1 MQITQ
6 KTLDTLTS
14 QAKASE
20 RLRQSMDLRT
30 SSEDQSQR
38 ILNAVEPGTIVPIHR
53 HRSTS
58 ETVVLVR
65 GRLIERFYDDA
76 GKITAEVLME
86 VGGNCPVL
94 QVPAGQW
101 HSIEV
106 LDSGTVIFEAKDG
119 PYAPLGGNE
128 ERLTVGD

>member
-6 KTLDTLTS
+6 ETLDTLTA

-38 ILNAVEPGTIVPIHR
+38 ILNAVEPCTVVPIHR

-76 GKITAEVLME
+76 GKITEETLME

-119 PYAPLGGNE
+119 PYTPLAAE
-128 ERLTVGD
+128 DVLQCV

>member
-6 KTLDTLTS
+6 ETLDTLTS

-30 SSEDQSQR
+30 SPADTSQR

-65 GRLIERFYDDA
+65 GRLIERFYNDA
-76 GKITAEVLME
+76 GEITEEILME
-86 VGGNCPVL
+86 VGGTTPVL

-106 LDSGTVIFEAKDG
+106 LDSGTVILEAKDG
-119 PYAPLGGNE
+119 PYTPLAAE
-128 ERLTVGD
+128 DVLQCV

>member
-6 KTLDTLTS
+6 ETLDTLTS
-14 QAKASE
+14 QAKESE
-20 RLRQSMDLRT
+20 RLRHSMDLRT
-30 SSEDQSQR
+30 SPADTSQR

-58 ETVVLVR
+58 ETVVIVR
-65 GRLIERFYDDA
+65 GRLIERFYDDD
-76 GKITAEVLME
+76 GKITDEVLME
-86 VGGNCPVL
+86 VGGYCPVL

-106 LDSGTVIFEAKDG
+106 LDSGTVILEAKDG
-119 PYAPLGGNE
+119 PYTPLADE
-128 ERLTVGD
+128 DVLRIP

>member
-14 QAKASE
+14 QAKESE

-30 SSEDQSQR
+30 SPADTSQR
-38 ILNAVEPGTIVPIHR
+38 ILNAVEPGTVVPIHR
-53 HRSTS
+53 HRNTS
-58 ETVVLVR
+58 ETVVIVR

-76 GKITAEVLME
+76 GKITDEVLME

-106 LDSGTVIFEAKDG
+106 LDSGTVILEAKDG
-119 PYAPLGGNE
+119 PYTPLADE
-128 ERLTVGD
+128 DVLQCV

>member
-6 KTLDTLTS
+6 ETLDTLTA
-14 QAKASE
+14 QAQASE

-30 SSEDQSQR
+30 SPADTSQR

-58 ETVVLVR
+58 ETVVIVR

-86 VGGNCPVL
+86 VGGNCPVF

-106 LDSGTVIFEAKDG
+106 LDSGTVILEAKDG
-119 PYAPLGGNE
+119 PYTPLSDDDVLQCG
-128 ERLTVGD
+128 

>member
-6 KTLDTLTS
+6 ETLDSLTA

-38 ILNAVEPGTIVPIHR
+38 ILNAVEPGTVVPIHR

-76 GKITAEVLME
+76 GKITTEVLME

-106 LDSGTVIFEAKDG
+106 LDSGTVILEAKDG
-119 PYAPLGGNE
+119 PYTPLAAE
-128 ERLTVGD
+128 DVLQCV

>member
-6 KTLDTLTS
+6 ETLDTLTS

-30 SSEDQSQR
+30 SPADTSQR
-38 ILNAVEPGTIVPIHR
+38 ILNAVEPGTVVPIHR
-53 HRSTS
+53 HRNTS
-58 ETVVLVR
+58 ETVVIVR
-65 GRLIERFYDDA
+65 GRLIERFYDAD
-76 GKITAEVLME
+76 GVMTDEVLME
-86 VGGNCPVL
+86 VGGYCPVL

-106 LDSGTVIFEAKDG
+106 LDSGTVILEAKDG
-119 PYAPLGGNE
+119 PYTPLADE
-128 ERLTVGD
+128 DVLQSD

>member
-6 KTLDTLTS
+6 ETLDTLTA

-76 GKITAEVLME
+76 GEITEEILME

-94 QVPAGQW
+94 QVPAAQW

-106 LDSGTVIFEAKDG
+106 LDSGTVILEAKDG
-119 PYAPLGGNE
+119 PYTPLAAE
-128 ERLTVGD
+128 DVLQCV

>member
-14 QAKASE
+14 QAKESE
-20 RLRQSMDLRT
+20 RLRHSMDLRT
-30 SSEDQSQR
+30 SPADTSQR
-38 ILNAVEPGTIVPIHR
+38 ILNAVEPGTVVPIHR

-58 ETVVLVR
+58 ETVVIVR

-76 GKITAEVLME
+76 GKITDEVLME
-86 VGGNCPVL
+86 VGGNCPVV

-106 LDSGTVIFEAKDG
+106 LDSGTVILEAKDG
-119 PYAPLGGNE
+119 PYTPLADE
-128 ERLTVGD
+128 DVLRIP

>member
-6 KTLDTLTS
+6 ETLDTLTA

-30 SSEDQSQR
+30 SSKDQSQR

-58 ETVVLVR
+58 ETVVIVR

-119 PYAPLGGNE
+119 PYTPLAPEDVLQC
-128 ERLTVGD
+128 V

>member
-6 KTLDTLTS
+6 ETLDTLTS

-20 RLRQSMDLRT
+20 RLRHSMDLRT
-30 SSEDQSQR
+30 TSEDQSQR

-58 ETVVLVR
+58 ETVVIVR

-76 GKITAEVLME
+76 GKITEEALME

-94 QVPAGQW
+94 QVSAGQW

-106 LDSGTVIFEAKDG
+106 LDSGTVILEAKDG
-119 PYAPLGGNE
+119 PYTPLTPE
-128 ERLTVGD
+128 DVLQCD

>member
-106 LDSGTVIFEAKDG
+106 LDSGTVILEAKDG
-119 PYAPLGGNE
+119 PYTPLADE
-128 ERLTVGD
+128 DVLQSD

>member
-6 KTLDTLTS
+6 ETLDTLTS

-38 ILNAVEPGTIVPIHR
+38 ILNAVEPGTVVPIHR
-53 HRSTS
+53 HRNTS
-58 ETVVLVR
+58 ETVVIVR
-65 GRLIERFYDDA
+65 GRLIERFYDAD
-76 GKITAEVLME
+76 GVMTDEVLME

-106 LDSGTVIFEAKDG
+106 LDSGTVILEAKDG
-119 PYAPLGGNE
+119 PYTPLADE
-128 ERLTVGD
+128 DVLQCV

>member
-6 KTLDTLTS
+6 ETLDTLTA

-38 ILNAVEPGTIVPIHR
+38 ILNAVEPGTVVPIHR

-106 LDSGTVIFEAKDG
+106 LDSGTVILEAKDG
-119 PYAPLGGNE
+119 PYTPLAPEDVLQC
-128 ERLTVGD
+128 D